1 MKRGSLAVVLA
12 FAVLFGV
19 TAAAQER
26 LGPIPPEQMTETQK
40 KAVADFTKVRKNGPF
55 GFWWGYLRVPEVTI
69 PFLEIQ
75 TYVHDVLESPNSAI
89 GEKLTHFAILMVARQ
104 WTQQVIWSLHE
115 ANAIKSGLKPELVGA
130 LAAGRRPPAM
140 SEDEEILY
148 DFCIELQ
155 QNQSVSDPTYARML
169 KRFGEKGIAE
179 ATLLQGE
186 YTHHVDVHERGS
198 HAAARPQGQA
208 APERF
213 PC

>member
-1 MKRGSLAVVLA
+1 MKTVSLAVVVTL
-12 FAVLFGV
+12 AVLFD
-19 TAAAQER
+19 APASAQER

-40 KAVADFTKVRKNGPF
+40 QVVADFTKVRKNGPF

-115 ANAIKSGLKPELVGA
+115 ANAIKSGLKPEIVGA
-130 LAAGRRPPAM
+130 LAAGRRPAAM
-140 SEDEEILY
+140 SDDEEILY

-155 QNQSVSDPTYARML
+155 QNQSVSDGTYARML
-169 KRFGEKGIAE
+169 SRFGEKGVAE

-186 YTHHVDVHERGS
+186 YTLMSMFMNV
-198 HAAARPQGQA
+198 ARTPLSDPKA
-208 APERF
+208 KPPLSAF
-213 PC
+213 PR

>member
-1 MKRGSLAVVLA
+1 MKTVSLAVVVT
-12 FAVLFGV
+12 FVVLFG
-19 TAAAQER
+19 APASAQER
-26 LGPIPPEQMTETQK
+26 LGAIPPEQMTETQK
-40 KAVADFTKVRKNGPF
+40 KVVADFTKVRKNGPF
-55 GFWWGYLRVPEVTI
+55 GFWWGYLRVPEVTL

-115 ANAIKSGLKPELVGA
+115 ANAIKSGLKPEIVGA

-155 QNQSVSDPTYARML
+155 QNQSVSDGTYARML
-169 KRFGEKGIAE
+169 KRFGEKGVAE

-186 YTHHVDVHERGS
+186 YTLMSMFMNV
-198 HAAARPQGQA
+198 ARTPLTDPKA
-208 APERF
+208 KPPLNAF
-213 PC
+213 PR